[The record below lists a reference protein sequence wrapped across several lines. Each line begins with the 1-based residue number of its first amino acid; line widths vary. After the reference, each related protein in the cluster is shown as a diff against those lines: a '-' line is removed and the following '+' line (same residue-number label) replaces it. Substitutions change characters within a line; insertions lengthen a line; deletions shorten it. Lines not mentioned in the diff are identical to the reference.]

1 MPAPN
6 TATECTLER
15 RLKIK
20 EDARAVRKAVSSSAF
35 IKPSGVP
42 ELSRRVR
49 EPEGVVDW
57 DEARDGGELK
67 VLFTEDES
75 EVGAGA
81 AASETI
87 FTPVLVLV
95 LAGMNRVA
103 CPLLPVIEIRWG

>member
-1 MPAPN
+1 MA
-6 TATECTLER
+6 CTLER

-35 IKPSGVP
+35 TNPSGVP

-57 DEARDGGELK
+57 DEARDGGGVK
-67 VLFTEDES
+67 VLFVEEAS
-75 EVGAGA
+75 ELGAGA
-81 AASETI
+81 AASEII
-87 FTPVLVLV
+87 FIPVLELV
-95 LAGMNRVA
+95 LAGMKRVV